1 VPIVYVE
8 ADGTEKRVDAEVGMN
23 LMEVA
28 HANNVELEGEL
39 RGRSCFGAVLER
51 DGWRRAPAQ
60 RGPCGVASSLF
71 ERWV

>member
-39 RGRSCFGAVLER
+39 GGRSCFGAVLVR
-51 DGWRRAPAQ
+51 DGGRLPSAGRA
-60 RGPCGVASSLF
+60 G
-71 ERWV
+71 